1 MNNLPQAPIPWFRN
15 MAPYIHLHRGATF
28 VITVPGEVQEKG
40 ALTGLLHDLALLS
53 SLGVRLV
60 VVHGSRPQIDRRLA
74 EAGMA
79 SELRD
84 GRRVTPATA
93 MPLVQQ
99 AVGAQRIELEALL
112 SMGLPSSP
120 MAGANLKTGIGNFIT
135 AQPLGVVDGLDH
147 QFTGKIRRIDG
158 AGIENLLDHGRIV
171 LVSPLGYSPTGE
183 VFNLEYKDVA
193 IATAEA
199 LGAGKL
205 ILLGTSDGI
214 HDEDSSLIRQI
225 TAGDGARYQPKQHR
239 EAQLLHCALEA
250 CRRGVPRTH
259 IVSYTNAD
267 ALLTELFTTDGSG
280 TLVTS
285 QPYEQSRWA
294 TINDVGGI
302 LELITPLEESGVLL
316 KRSRERL
323 EAEIGRFRLL
333 ERDGRIIA
341 CAALYPFGESGSAE
355 LACIVSDPE
364 YRGER
369 RARRLLEELENEALN
384 QGLSRV
390 FVLTTQTAHWFIE
403 QGFREAS
410 LDTLPE
416 ERQSLYNLQRN
427 SKVFVKNIERPC

>member
-28 VITVPGEVQEKG
+28 VITVPGEAQEKG

-74 EAGMA
+74 EGGMA
-79 SELRD
+79 SEFED

-112 SMGLPSSP
+112 SMGLPNSP

-135 AQPLGVVDGLDH
+135 AQPLGVVEGLDY
-147 QFTGKIRRIDG
+147 QFTGKIRRVDG
-158 AGIENLLDHGRIV
+158 EGIETLLDDGRIV

-193 IATAEA
+193 VATAEA
-199 LGAGKL
+199 LGADKL
-205 ILLGTSDGI
+205 ILLGASDGI
-214 HDEDSSLIRQI
+214 HHEDQSLIRQI
-225 TAGDGARYQPKQHR
+225 TAGDGARYQPEEER
-239 EAQLLHCALEA
+239 ESQLLNCALEA

-259 IVSYTNAD
+259 IVSYTNVD

-341 CAALYPFGESGSAE
+341 CAALYPFAENGTAE

-369 RARRLLEELENEALN
+369 RASRLLEELENEALN
-384 QGLSRV
+384 QGLNSV

-410 LDTLPE
+410 LDTLPQ
-416 ERQSLYNLQRN
+416 ERQALYNLQRN
-427 SKVFVKNIERPC
+427 SKVFIKSIERRC